1 MRKLLILILL
11 VGLAGAVAYGTYAAF
26 TDTTANGSNSFA
38 GGTVTLTSNSAATP
52 VYALASR
59 SPGDTGQR
67 CVRVTYSG
75 SLASTVRLYRSA
87 FSGGTGLDAY
97 VDLTVIRGSGTQTDC
112 SDFSSAATVYSGT
125 LASFASAYASGLAL
139 TNAGGSA
146 SWSQND
152 AVTYRITVQ
161 LQNNT
166 AAQGLGTGTHSFT
179 WEARNQ

>member
-1 MRKLLILILL
+1 MRKLLFFTLIA
-11 VGLAGAVAYGTYAAF
+11 GLAGAIAYGTYAAF
-26 TDTTANGSNSFA
+26 TSSTANGSNSFA
-38 GGTVTLTSNSAATP
+38 GGTVTLTSNSASTP
-52 VYALASR
+52 VYALTSR

-97 VDLTVIRGSGTQTDC
+97 LDLTVTRGTGTQTDC
-112 SDFSSAATVYSGT
+112 SDFSATTTVYTGT
-125 LASFASAYASGLAL
+125 LASFPSAFASGLAL
-139 TNAGGSA
+139 TNASGSS

-152 AVTYRITVQ
+152 AVTYRITAQ
-161 LQNNT
+161 LQNNL
-166 AAQGLGTGTHSFT
+166 AAQSLGTGTHSFT